1 MGTEAL
7 RERFEFQLAAFVA
20 LDPHEAGV
28 LPHTR
33 RVKRRARCSL
43 SSTREAGYTGDL
55 MLVPFRVVLGR
66 AIAMLGVATL
76 ALALGCAGLA
86 DDIRRA
92 RKSYAAA
99 AYEDALTW
107 LEAVERDIPAA
118 ERHDQAAWHYLRGMT
133 AYRLGDRRDARH
145 YLALAHVIAGDD
157 GVGLQPEWRRTL
169 AITLT
174 ELSNEAPAGAP
185 AEVP

>member
-1 MGTEAL
+1 LIVVVGA
-7 RERFEFQLAAFVA
+7 
-20 LDPHEAGV
+20 V
-28 LPHTR
+28 L
-33 RVKRRARCSL
+33 L
-43 SSTREAGYTGDL
+43 SAREAGYTTDVKSL
-55 MLVPFRVVLGR
+55 SSATLRCAAV
-66 AIAMLGVATL
+66 AMSASML
-76 ALALGCAGLA
+76 ALALGCAGLS

-107 LEAVERDIPAA
+107 LGAVESDIPAA

-145 YLALAHVIAGDD
+145 YLALAHVIAGED

-169 AITLT
+169 AITLA
-174 ELSNEAPAGAP
+174 ELRDETPASAP
-185 AEVP
+185 